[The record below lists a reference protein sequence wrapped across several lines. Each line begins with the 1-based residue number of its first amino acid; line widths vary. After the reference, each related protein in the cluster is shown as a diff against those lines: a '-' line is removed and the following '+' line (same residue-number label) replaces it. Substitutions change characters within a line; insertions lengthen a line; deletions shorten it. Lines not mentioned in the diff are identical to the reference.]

1 MKTLQPQKCVTLCL
15 RLSVVT
21 SNPTISSRPSMQS
34 TYNLFFLRLGFP
46 FCWLLRACVCNVY
59 LLTCLLVFRWL
70 LRIQAVFQITPLN
83 LEEWFSVLKI
93 SFPVIAIDEV
103 LKIVARKITE
113 GPSCTRAACLY
124 LAVIQAQIRGR
135 RKVNA
140 TSVVLISV
148 CHMDQWCPVFKADS
162 PPATLIRN
170 PAVGCHYFLSDPRL
184 PSHLQSVPALGWC
197 HFILLGEQRRL
208 AWGRCMREE
217 RPGIEH
223 SSSGS
228 PVQFS
233 TALHVA
239 ISIIRHVELCQEP
252 DARSNCW
259 KNNEKELEPKAVEPR
274 TYGPSFGSSVHAH
287 WGAHGAPSSFI

>member
-1 MKTLQPQKCVTLCL
+1 MICFAKISSSWCLLAFSSVAAFLIVGDSTLSENVTALEKKCVTLCL

-113 GPSCTRAACLY
+113 GPSCCLF
-124 LAVIQAQIRGR
+124 VSR
-135 RKVNA
+135 RD
-140 TSVVLISV
+140 T
-148 CHMDQWCPVFKADS
+148 
-162 PPATLIRN
+162 
-170 PAVGCHYFLSDPRL
+170 G
-184 PSHLQSVPALGWC
+184 
-197 HFILLGEQRRL
+197 
-208 AWGRCMREE
+208 
-217 RPGIEH
+217 
-223 SSSGS
+223 
-228 PVQFS
+228 
-233 TALHVA
+233 
-239 ISIIRHVELCQEP
+239 P
-252 DARSNCW
+252 D
-259 KNNEKELEPKAVEPR
+259 
-274 TYGPSFGSSVHAH
+274 
-287 WGAHGAPSSFI
+287 